1 MKRLLLLLAGLI
13 GLAAGLLLYAYAGER
28 PRMRLQR
35 YRLRLPGGVGAG
47 LRILHLSDQHFSGD
61 DWVRRSRL
69 RHIQR
74 LLQGLKPDLILCTG
88 DFLHNDAGL
97 DAVESLLRLL
107 PPAPLGCYAV
117 LGNHDYVEYSWRD
130 FLLNALRQVTGADSW
145 TGWLRALARQAW
157 EMAALLARIWRNDR
171 LRFARVP
178 NNLAELRALLELY
191 GIILLQNEA
200 RPLPGE
206 SGLWLAGVDDPVEG
220 SIDLEKTLAALPVG
234 APALFLTH
242 NPDPALALPPGRVL
256 LSLAGHTHGGQVV
269 LPWLGA
275 IHTQGTQLSRR
286 QPAGLIQRPGH
297 APLIISRGMGE
308 STPLRFRCPPE
319 IVLIDLLPADPAS

>member
-1 MKRLLLLLAGLI
+1 MKRLLQFLAGLTA
-13 GLAAGLLLYAYAGER
+13 LAAALLLYAYAGER
-28 PRMRLQR
+28 PQMRLQR

-47 LRILHLSDQHFSGD
+47 LRILHLSDQHFGGD
-61 DWVRRSRL
+61 DWVRRRRL
-69 RHIQR
+69 RQTRR

-97 DAVESLLRLL
+97 DAVETLLQML

-117 LGNHDYVEYSWRD
+117 FGNHDYVQYSWRD
-130 FLLNALRQVTGADSW
+130 FALNALRQITGADSW

-157 EMAALLARIWRNDR
+157 QMLALLARIWRNDR

-178 NNLAELRALLELY
+178 NNITELRALLDLY
-191 GIILLQNEA
+191 DLTLLENEA
-200 RPLPGE
+200 RRLPGE
-206 SGLWLAGVDDPVEG
+206 SGLWLVGMDDPVEG
-220 SIDLEKTLAALPVG
+220 SGDLEEALATLPAG
-234 APALFLTH
+234 APALFVTH
-242 NPDPALALPPGRVL
+242 NPDPAFDLPPGRAAL
-256 LSLAGHTHGGQVV
+256 TLAGHTHGGQVV

-275 IHTQGTQLSRR
+275 IHTQGTQLPRR

-297 APLIISRGMGE
+297 APLIVSRGMGE